1 MNYLRIVVIALLT
14 VSVAAVDREFLR
26 SWEAH
31 QSARP
36 RTVASSSSI
45 APPDEPGTP
54 LRIDGRVLTDDGQ
67 AAVRDAIVFAWQTD
81 AEGVYDRPGRGPHS
95 WRLRGWA
102 KTDARGHFRF
112 DTIRPAA
119 YPGGREP
126 AHVHFTVERSDGRR
140 YFTSDLLFADDPLVT
155 DQVRNR
161 GGAMIAAPIAGEKS
175 SRVEIALHL
184 DEVRKF

>member
-14 VSVAAVDREFLR
+14 VSAAAVDREFLR
-26 SWEAH
+26 SWETH
-31 QSARP
+31 QRERP

-45 APPDEPGTP
+45 APPGEPGTP

-81 AEGVYDRPGRGPHS
+81 ATGVYDRPGTPPHS

-102 KTDARGHFRF
+102 KTDAHGRFRF

-119 YPGGREP
+119 YPGGTAP

-140 YFTSDLLFADDPLVT
+140 YFTSDLLFDDDPLVT
-155 DQVRNR
+155 ARVRNR
-161 GGAMIAAPIAGEKS
+161 GGAVIAEVNATKERS
-175 SRVEIALHL
+175 HVEIGLLL
-184 DEVRKF
+184 DEAKRF

>member
-1 MNYLRIVVIALLT
+1 MNYLRIAVLALLA

-31 QSARP
+31 QRERP

-45 APPDEPGTP
+45 TPPGEPGTP

-102 KTDARGHFRF
+102 KTDARGQFRF

-119 YPGGREP
+119 YPRGREP

-140 YFTSDLLFADDPLVT
+140 YFASDLLFEDDPLVT
-155 DQVRNR
+155 ARIRNR
-161 GGAMIAAPIAGEKS
+161 GSAVIAGVKPEGKT
-175 SRVEIALHL
+175 SRVEIVLNL
-184 DEVRKF
+184 DEDRKF

>member
-1 MNYLRIVVIALLT
+1 MNYLRIAVLALLT
-14 VSVAAVDREFLR
+14 VSLAAVDREFLR

-31 QSARP
+31 QRERP

-45 APPDEPGTP
+45 APPGEPGAP
-54 LRIDGRVLTDDGQ
+54 LRIDGRVLTENGQ

-102 KTDARGHFRF
+102 KTDARGNFRF

-140 YFTSDLLFADDPLVT
+140 YFTSDLLFDDDPLVT
-155 DQVRNR
+155 ARVRNR
-161 GGAMIAAPIAGEKS
+161 GGAVIAAVAAKGEI
-175 SRVEIALHL
+175 SRVEIALNL
-184 DEVRKF
+184 DEDRKF